1 MTPKIQND
9 EPWVIGPTWA
19 RDDEG
24 QFILPERTLG
34 WGIINWLYEWVL
46 TPGGPHAGKPFMPTL
61 EQARWIL
68 WWYAVDES
76 GRFVYRTGTLR
87 RLKGWGKDPIAGA
100 LALVELLGPV
110 EFSHFDEDGN
120 AIGKPKYD
128 PWVQIAAVSQDQPL
142 ALDTEVPTPNG
153 WVTVGDLA
161 VGDYVYGSDGEAHR
175 VERETEVLEGLDC
188 YKVKFDDGTEI
199 VASASHGWTTERLN
213 GHGDKYEVVTQ
224 TTEELA
230 ATVRGSKGRKRHR
243 IPVVGFD
250 GSEKDLLV
258 DPWFLG
264 LWLGDGKTTD
274 SSVVFEAARIDEYRA
289 LVSPLVQDYQT
300 VTWSFRENP
309 TGSWG
314 EFRIRNKDRR
324 NDDKSLRNQLRIIGV
339 LGNKHIPQ
347 DYMTGSREQRIA
359 LLQGLVDSDGGVD
372 KNGRCYF
379 VNKNQGLVHQFREL
393 VEGLGFRCTVRSTG
407 DALRAEFAPGDLI
420 TVSRLG
426 YKAERQRAYTTRSR
440 SQYRWVESVEKVE
453 SVPVKCIGI
462 DTEDHLFQ
470 VTRQRIL
477 THNTRNTF
485 TLFPALISPQLKEEH
500 KLELHKTLIYDGRG
514 KMIEGVTS
522 SPLALEG
529 KRPTFIIMNETQWW
543 VDTNGGHDMYR
554 VIEGNVTKSAYG
566 TCRSLAICNAHV
578 PGQDSVGE
586 KDWDYYLK
594 VSAGQA
600 EDTGM
605 MYDALEAP
613 PDTPVSEIP
622 SRIEDP
628 EGFEAGI
635 EKLRQGLIVARGDAT
650 WLDVDII
657 IQSILD
663 IRNPV
668 SESRRKFLNQVNA
681 AEDSWISPSEW
692 DRCRGKVQ
700 LEPGDKITLGFD
712 GSKSNDHTAISACR
726 IEDGAIFLIK
736 TWDPEK
742 CRDGVVPRE
751 EVDAT
756 IRSMFE
762 RYNVV
767 GFRADVHEFESYVDE
782 WGRDFKRQLKV
793 KASPG
798 NPVAFDMRGQKKPF
812 ALDCER
818 FLDAV
823 LEGEL
828 VHDGNQALRW
838 YVLNCHRHPTNY
850 DAVAVRKESKDSS
863 RKIDGAITAIL
874 AFGARQAYMMS
885 KNYRGKGKG
894 GVIL

>member
-9 EPWVIGPTWA
+9 EPWVIGPTWT

-24 QFILPERTLG
+24 QFILPEHTLG
-34 WGIINWLYEWVL
+34 WGIINWLYEWIL
-46 TPGGPHAGKPFMPTL
+46 TPGGPYAGKPFMPTL

-87 RLKGWGKDPIAGA
+87 RLKGWGKDPLAGA

-128 PWVQIAAVSQDQPL
+128 PWVQIAAVSQDQ
-142 ALDTEVPTPNG
+142 
-153 WVTVGDLA
+153 
-161 VGDYVYGSDGEAHR
+161 
-175 VERETEVLEGLDC
+175 
-188 YKVKFDDGTEI
+188 
-199 VASASHGWTTERLN
+199 
-213 GHGDKYEVVTQ
+213 
-224 TTEELA
+224 
-230 ATVRGSKGRKRHR
+230 
-243 IPVVGFD
+243 
-250 GSEKDLLV
+250 
-258 DPWFLG
+258 
-264 LWLGDGKTTD
+264 
-274 SSVVFEAARIDEYRA
+274 
-289 LVSPLVQDYQT
+289 
-300 VTWSFRENP
+300 
-309 TGSWG
+309 
-314 EFRIRNKDRR
+314 
-324 NDDKSLRNQLRIIGV
+324 
-339 LGNKHIPQ
+339 
-347 DYMTGSREQRIA
+347 
-359 LLQGLVDSDGGVD
+359 
-372 KNGRCYF
+372 
-379 VNKNQGLVHQFREL
+379 
-393 VEGLGFRCTVRSTG
+393 
-407 DALRAEFAPGDLI
+407 
-420 TVSRLG
+420 
-426 YKAERQRAYTTRSR
+426 
-440 SQYRWVESVEKVE
+440 
-453 SVPVKCIGI
+453 
-462 DTEDHLFQ
+462 
-470 VTRQRIL
+470 
-477 THNTRNTF
+477 TRNTF

-622 SRIEDP
+622 SRMEDP

-692 DRCRGKVQ
+692 DRCRGKVK

-756 IRSMFE
+756 VRSMFE

-850 DAVAVRKESKDSS
+850 DAVSVRKESKDSS